1 MKAKSIQIRRL
12 TTVKRFLI
20 IAIAGAITLVAGIT
34 VAMEASAG
42 MGATSKNGAVVVKR
56 VGSLGPILV
65 SAKGLALYTN
75 SQDRNGMLVCN
86 GACLSFWKPLS
97 ASKAPAVSSLPG
109 KFALVK
115 RGGGSEQV
123 TYQGKPLYTFAP
135 DRPGQVNGNDA
146 HDAFGGHQF
155 TWHVVRAGKA
165 TGSRSTTSTNTGT
178 GTGGNPYGY

>member
-1 MKAKSIQIRRL
+1 M
-12 TTVKRFLI
+12 KRFLI
-20 IAIAGAITLVAGIT
+20 IAIAGAVTLVTGIT

-42 MGATSKNGAVVVKR
+42 MGATSKSGTVVVKQ

-75 SQDRNGMLVCN
+75 SQDGKGMPVCT
-86 GACLSFWKPLS
+86 GACVSFWKPLI
-97 ASKAPAVSSLPG
+97 ASKAPTVSSLAG

-123 TYQGKPLYTFAP
+123 TYKGKPLYTFAP
-135 DRPGQVNGNDA
+135 DKPGQVKGDGA

-155 TWHVVRAGKA
+155 TWHVVHAGKA
-165 TGSRSTTSTNTGT
+165 TGSPSTTTTSNSS
-178 GTGGNPYGY
+178 GGGYGY

>member
-20 IAIAGAITLVAGIT
+20 IAIVGAVTLVAGIT
-34 VAMEASAG
+34 IAMEASAG
-42 MGATSKNGAVVVKR
+42 MGATSKSGTVVVKQ

-75 SQDRNGMLVCN
+75 NQDGKGMLVCT
-86 GACLSFWKPLS
+86 GTCVSFWKPLI
-97 ASKAPAVSSLPG
+97 ASKAPTVSSLAG
-109 KFALVK
+109 KFALLK

-123 TYQGKPLYTFAP
+123 AYKGKPLYTFVS
-135 DRPGQVNGNDA
+135 DKPGKVNGNGA

-155 TWHVVRAGKA
+155 TWHVVHVGKA
-165 TGSRSTTSTNTGT
+165 TSSQTTTTNSNSN
-178 GTGGNPYGY
+178 GGGFGY